1 VGDLGC
7 HFLGHL
13 HSLTW
18 LSLAQ
23 VRAGLGIGLGLGV
36 RLIEQ
41 KGLPL
46 SGAPAQPHMAVASA
60 GEGRVGNRVRVRG

>member
-1 VGDLGC
+1 
-7 HFLGHL
+7 
-13 HSLTW
+13 
-18 LSLAQ
+18 

-46 SGAPAQPHMAVASA
+46 SGAPAQPHVAVPRA
-60 GEGRVGNRVRVRG
+60 GEGRVKERVGVRGRARGGDRVGNRIR